1 MGRKLLVGILWVTLS
16 LFVLGCSTSGE
27 KNAINIPREKSR
39 EEEKRKD
46 EEEYIEKIS
55 STIVNMSVD
64 GSIKNIRT
72 ISETGK
78 LNDIM
83 IEQLE
88 KSNNFFQC
96 LIEDFQGL
104 KVPEAFVSYNDD
116 ILSHLNK
123 AKISL
128 ETMKNSHD
136 EEIIKSNAKIFIES
150 NKEVSN
156 LVDKILVYYA
166 GC

>member
-1 MGRKLLVGILWVTLS
+1 MGRKLLIGILWVTLS
-16 LFVLGCSTSGE
+16 LLFLGCSTSGE
-27 KNAINIPREKSR
+27 NNVTNIPREKSR

-64 GSIKNIRT
+64 GSIKNMRT

-83 IEQLE
+83 IQQLE
-88 KSNNFFQC
+88 RSNNFFQC

-104 KVPEAFVSYNDD
+104 KVPEEFVSYNDD
-116 ILSHLNK
+116 ILNHLNK
-123 AKISL
+123 AKTSL
-128 ETMKNSHD
+128 EIMKNSHD
-136 EEIIKSNAKIFIES
+136 EETIKSNAKIFIES

-166 GC
+166 RC

>member
-64 GSIKNIRT
+64 GSIKNMRT

-83 IEQLE
+83 IQQLE

-104 KVPEAFVSYNDD
+104 NVPEAFVSYNND

-123 AKISL
+123 AKTSL

>member
-27 KNAINIPREKSR
+27 KNTINIPREKSR
-39 EEEKRKD
+39 EEGKSKD
-46 EEEYIEKIS
+46 EEEYIDKIS

-64 GSIKNIRT
+64 GSIKNMRT
-72 ISETGK
+72 VSETGK
-78 LNDIM
+78 LNNTM
-83 IEQLE
+83 IKQLE
-88 KSNNFFQC
+88 RSNNFFKC
-96 LIEDFQGL
+96 LIEDLKGV
-104 KVPEAFVSYNDD
+104 KVPEKFASYNDD
-116 ILSHLNK
+116 IINNLNK
-123 AKISL
+123 AKTSL
-128 ETMKNSHD
+128 EAMKNSHD
-136 EEIIKSNAKIFIES
+136 EETIKSNAKIFVES

>member
-1 MGRKLLVGILWVTLS
+1 MGRKLLVVILWGTLS
-16 LFVLGCSTSGE
+16 VLVLGCSTNVK
-27 KNAINIPREKSR
+27 KNAANISIGKNI

-55 STIVNMSVD
+55 STIINMRVD
-64 GSIKNIRT
+64 GSIKNMRT

-78 LNDIM
+78 LNDTM

-96 LIEDFQGL
+96 LISDFKGL
-104 KVPEAFVSYNDD
+104 NVPEEFILYNDD
-116 ILSHLNK
+116 ILYHLNN
-123 AKISL
+123 AKVSL
-128 ETMKNSHD
+128 EAMKNSDD
-136 EEIIKSNAKIFIES
+136 EEIIKSNANVFIES
-150 NKEVSN
+150 NKAVSN
-156 LVDKILVYYA
+156 IVDKILVYYA

>member
-1 MGRKLLVGILWVTLS
+1 MVRKLLVGILWVTLS

-27 KNAINIPREKSR
+27 KNTINIPIEKSM
-39 EEEKRKD
+39 EEEKHKD
-46 EEEYIEKIS
+46 EEEYIDKIS

-64 GSIKNIRT
+64 GSIKNMRT

-83 IEQLE
+83 IQQLE

-96 LIEDFQGL
+96 LVEDFQGL

-123 AKISL
+123 AKTSL

-136 EEIIKSNAKIFIES
+136 KEIIKSNAKIFIES

>member
-64 GSIKNIRT
+64 GSIKNMRT

-83 IEQLE
+83 IQQLE

-123 AKISL
+123 AKTSL

>member
-16 LFVLGCSTSGE
+16 LFVLGCSASGE

-64 GSIKNIRT
+64 GSIKNMRT

-83 IEQLE
+83 IQQLE

-104 KVPEAFVSYNDD
+104 KVPEEFVSYNDD

-123 AKISL
+123 AKTSL
-128 ETMKNSHD
+128 ETTKNSHD